1 MIHNALYLLFNVQ
14 AINTCLTSE
23 GCDNCKFII
32 MLHNIGFQVCKVKS
46 DLYDNAFFL
55 GHKYADHILSQ
66 QGVSVRKL

>member
-1 MIHNALYLLFNVQ
+1 MIHNALYLLFNMK

-32 MLHNIGFQVCKVKS
+32 TLHNISFQVCKVKS

-55 GHKYADHILSQ
+55 GYKYADHILSQ
-66 QGVSVRKL
+66 QGVSVRKI